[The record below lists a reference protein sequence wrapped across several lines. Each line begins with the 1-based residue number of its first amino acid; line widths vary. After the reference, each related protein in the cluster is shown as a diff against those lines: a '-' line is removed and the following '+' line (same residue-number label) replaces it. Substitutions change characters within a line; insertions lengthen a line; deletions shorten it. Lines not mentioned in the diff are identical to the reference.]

1 MQVFSEEGTRPDPQ
15 RIKDLFNAPQ
25 PNNAH
30 DVRSLLGMANY
41 SSKYIR
47 DFATLTA
54 PLRELT
60 RKDVRFEWTQ
70 KHQAAFEKLKTTLA
84 TAPCMS
90 YFDKKKETFVV
101 VDASPVGV
109 SAILS
114 QKPKSGDTNNQQIIA
129 YASRA
134 LTDTEKRYSQ
144 TEKEALA
151 IIWVVEHF
159 HLFLFGSEF
168 TLVTDHKPLEIIYGQ
183 RTAKGTSPPT
193 VCIQNSLQIG
203 CE

>member
-1 MQVFSEEGTRPDPQ
+1 
-15 RIKDLFNAPQ
+15 
-25 PNNAH
+25 
-30 DVRSLLGMANY
+30 MANY

-54 PLRELT
+54 PLGELT
-60 RKDVRFEWTQ
+60 KKDVRFEWTQ

-90 YFDKKKETFVV
+90 YFDKTKETFVV
-101 VDASPVGV
+101 IDASPVGI
-109 SAILS
+109 SPILS
-114 QKPKSGDTNNQQIIA
+114 QKPGNCDTTNQQIIA

-151 IIWVVEHF
+151 IVWAVEHF

-168 TLVTDHKPLEIIYGQ
+168 TF
-183 RTAKGTSPPT
+183 
-193 VCIQNSLQIG
+193 N
-203 CE
+203 

>member
-1 MQVFSEEGTRPDPQ
+1 
-15 RIKDLFNAPQ
+15 
-25 PNNAH
+25 
-30 DVRSLLGMANY
+30 
-41 SSKYIR
+41 
-47 DFATLTA
+47 
-54 PLRELT
+54 
-60 RKDVRFEWTQ
+60 
-70 KHQAAFEKLKTTLA
+70 
-84 TAPCMS
+84 MS

-114 QKPKSGDTNNQQIIA
+114 KKPKSGDNNNQQINA
-129 YASRA
+129 FASRA

-151 IIWVVEHF
+151 IIWAVEHF

-183 RTAKGTSPPT
+183 R
-193 VCIQNSLQIG
+193 I
-203 CE
+203 